1 PGADG
6 ETLSEA
12 SPAMEALS
20 AEKIA
25 LPMEA
30 PPMPDADA
38 GPALVPTPALEP
50 PATPAAEV
58 LPPLTPASPAPA
70 SEKALPDPVFI
81 LPNTPLVLPAPVAG
95 PNLERMP
102 QEPEEKA
109 PEPLQ
114 VLPPN
119 PSEIHTFHAPSH
131 PPADRLDLGA
141 EPDDRKGES
150 KDEKPEKEEA
160 P

>member
-1 PGADG
+1 VEGIDRAFEMLQSAETEQALQYFFPTRSDSEAQVPAPAMPGADG

-102 QEPEEKA
+102 QEPE
-109 PEPLQ
+109 
-114 VLPPN
+114 
-119 PSEIHTFHAPSH
+119 
-131 PPADRLDLGA
+131 
-141 EPDDRKGES
+141 
-150 KDEKPEKEEA
+150 
-160 P
+160 